1 MTQITFNDGEFILH
15 NASKKTCSLVN
26 IGNPA
31 ANRSDL
37 LQNDLIVEVNDTFQ
51 RLFDQ
56 TPAGAV
62 NAIIYLR
69 LVNGLMRKVQICNV
83 LHVGSWSPLDGAL
96 TNTLPK
102 FNAKNFLWSYVPV
115 RPVGQFANVNFIFV
129 KVHGG
134 GEIIVP
140 ENKFDA
146 VIFSEQ
152 TLPPTELLLAS
163 KDGGKIFF
171 VASKESLP
179 DFWTTAAQT
188 FDLEQNFSVVELELS
203 PSLKD
208 ELRRRSPQGQLDDK
222 KSQIRQTV
230 LKVRDVMKKINTL
243 PPQEQNACL
252 DEHIAEVAR
261 AEKVLNEIFLE
272 LRSDTIKLNLNMLKE
287 FLIDFRLYDDEQM
300 KSRAAEDLDRQI
312 GVLLQDLNTL

>member
-1 MTQITFNDGEFILH
+1 MSQMTFNNGEFILH
-15 NASKKTCSLVN
+15 DAFNKPRSLIN
-26 IGNPA
+26 LGSPA

-37 LQNDLIVEVNDTFQ
+37 LQQSLINEVNGTLQ

-56 TPAGAV
+56 TPSGAV
-62 NAIIYLR
+62 NVITFMRI
-69 LVNGLMRKVQICNV
+69 VSGLMRKARSYNV
-83 LHVGSWSPLDGAL
+83 LHVGRWSPLDGAL

-179 DFWTTAAQT
+179 DFWTTTAQT

-230 LKVRDVMKKINTL
+230 LKVRDVMKKINAL

-272 LRSDTIKLNLNMLKE
+272 LRSNTIKLNLNMLKE

-312 GVLLQDLNTL
+312 DILLKDLDTL

>member
-1 MTQITFNDGEFILH
+1 MSQLTLNNGEFILQDAF
-15 NASKKTCSLVN
+15 NKPRSLVN
-26 IGNPA
+26 IGSPA

-37 LQNDLIVEVNDTFQ
+37 TQNDLAVEVNATLQ

-56 TPAGAV
+56 TPTGAV
-62 NAIIYLR
+62 NAIIYMR
-69 LVNGLMRKVQICNV
+69 LVNGLIRKAQIFNV
-83 LHVGSWSPLDGAL
+83 LHVGRWSPLDDAL
-96 TNTLPK
+96 ANTLPK

-115 RPVGQFANVNFIFV
+115 RPVGKFANVNFIFAEV
-129 KVHGG
+129 QWGG
-134 GEIIVP
+134 VIVP

-152 TLPPTELLLAS
+152 TLPPTELLLAG

-171 VASKESLP
+171 VASKASLP
-179 DFWTTAAQT
+179 DFWATAAQT

-230 LKVRDVMKKINTL
+230 LKVRDVAKKVNSL

-252 DEHIAEVAR
+252 DEYIAEVAR
-261 AEKVLNEIFLE
+261 TEKILNEIFLE
-272 LRSDTIKLNLNMLKE
+272 LRSDTIKLNFNMLKE
-287 FLIDFRLYDDEQM
+287 FLIDFRLYDDWQL
-300 KSRAAEDLDRQI
+300 KSRAAEDLNRQI